1 MKIVDLNVLLYAVN
15 SDSAHHAAVRP
26 YWEELTNGEEE
37 IGFAWSVLLGFLRL
51 STNPAVFPRP
61 LGPEAALA
69 RIDTW
74 LSLQPARLVTETEDH
89 WTILRGLLSDS
100 GTAGNLTTDA
110 HLAALAIGRGAT
122 LISCDRDFARF
133 EGLRW
138 ENPLAPS
145 RGRRRPSGR

>member
-15 SDSAHHAAVRP
+15 SDSAHHATVRR
-26 YWEELTNGEEE
+26 YWEEMASGEEE

-61 LGPEAALA
+61 LGPDAALA

-74 LSLQPARLVTETEDH
+74 LSLPPARLVTETEDH
-89 WTILRGLLSDS
+89 WSVLRRLLSES

-110 HLAALAIGRGAT
+110 HLAALAVGRGAI
-122 LISCDRDFARF
+122 LVSCDGDFARF

-138 ENPLAPS
+138 ESPLAPP
-145 RGRRRPSGR
+145 RRRPRPRP